1 MFYGKSGDDGDNVS
15 IYNVDR
21 DTMLSPVLQHLTI
34 GSSLKSFFFQFGSVI
49 IFFYSGNYFVFLY
62 KTKH

>member
-21 DTMLSPVLQHLTI
+21 DTMLSLVLQHLTI
-34 GSSLKSFFFQFGSVI
+34 GSSLKSFFFQFGS
-49 IFFYSGNYFVFLY
+49 
-62 KTKH
+62 